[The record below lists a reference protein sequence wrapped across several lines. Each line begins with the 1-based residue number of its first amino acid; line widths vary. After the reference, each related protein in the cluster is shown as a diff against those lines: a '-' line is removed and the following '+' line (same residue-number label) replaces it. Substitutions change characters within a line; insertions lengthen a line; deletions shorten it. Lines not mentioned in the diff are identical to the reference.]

1 MECSSKVS
9 KKDKCFHDLEASL
22 NAVLAEANEKADQ
35 EYLKVQLSAIQDM
48 RKSWKH
54 SQSDTNISESDYFAA
69 EEETSDSSECS
80 SPKTAKFRQT
90 GLEEETSD
98 SSECSSPKTAK
109 SRKTGLFEIN
119 RPEQGEVEGL
129 IGLHD
134 AKVFLLAAIKGPID
148 FPQHQSRMRSNS
160 RLKAYIFYGPPGE

>member
-1 MECSSKVS
+1 MECASKVS
-9 KKDKCFHDLEASL
+9 KKDKSFDDLEASL

-35 EYLKVQLSAIQDM
+35 EYLKFQLSAIQDM
-48 RKSWKH
+48 RKSWKQ
-54 SQSDTNISESDYFAA
+54 SQSEDDYSECDSFDA
-69 EEETSDSSECS
+69 EEETSY
-80 SPKTAKFRQT
+80 
-90 GLEEETSD
+90 

-109 SRKTGLFEIN
+109 SRKTGLFEII
-119 RPEQGEVEGL
+119 RPEQSDVEGL